1 MRRSQCMPSS
11 VPSFW
16 SRFTSSAWHMS
27 LKRVQS
33 RSVHEAQLATYL
45 KLSGLQLGL
54 LINSNVVPIKY
65 GIRRRVTSR

>member
-1 MRRSQCMPSS
+1 
-11 VPSFW
+11 
-16 SRFTSSAWHMS
+16 MS